1 MSLKSNQMLL
11 SQAERRWLPW
21 FGSNGCLS
29 LFWSCHLN
37 KSTYNNVEKTFESI
51 ANTRVKLLNTWVN
64 NQWSQ
69 LDVLLEII
77 SGHFPNIDQEALE
90 ERLNIVPDVSEY
102 FVIDTQGKVLSST
115 TEERLNKIDL
125 PSKAVE
131 AGLENPFLHGPY
143 VDQNTLKIG
152 ASSSKF
158 HDAVTV
164 MFYLPIKKDGVSV
177 GAICARVPNDVL
189 GDIIQREAGHIYKE
203 SGDNYLFMV
212 KPEYDKTIL
221 PGTALSRS
229 RFEDDTFS
237 HGENLKSGISTNWG
251 TVKIKSHTEFE
262 IRFTDPAT
270 KELHPGVR
278 ETIKNGQNL
287 FVTYPGYSDY
297 RHIPVIGKGITFQ
310 LKGSPDI
317 WGMMCEGDLEEVY
330 RRRSINL
337 KLMKSY
343 LLASSIPLAIST
355 ALQTYTSLSLTLTSV
370 IAFASLAATGLL
382 FNKLSTKKIS
392 NSMGQMTEV
401 IQTIAEGEGNLKQR
415 LSDNLSNDETGDMGR
430 WMNSFIDNL
439 DNTMGQVISAS
450 TNVKKSNEFM
460 VNTNEEARQASQYLE
475 STVSSMLQVFQQ
487 QVNEVQSASETAEA
501 LKQTMDQVVAETQS
515 RLKEA
520 KTGTQEI
527 RDVVRATAESVKSLD
542 QKTNEVAGII
552 TTISDITNQTNLLA
566 LNAAIEAAR
575 AGEHGRGFSV
585 VADEVRSLASKTASA
600 AEEIQSMLEGI
611 QEETRSAVSFM
622 EKGAENV
629 DKNLMANEQSNTGD
643 SALYELVDTM
653 FDAILLLNESNK
665 ENANTAQEMGAAT
678 EQMQRSIAALQRRSS
693 RVGLS
698 ALKLNSLV
706 GQFQV
711 TAKSQA

>member
-11 SQAERRWLPW
+11 SPKERRWLPW
-21 FGSNGCLS
+21 FGNTGRLS
-29 LFWSCHLN
+29 LFWSCYLN
-37 KSTYNNVEKTFESI
+37 KDTYPNIEKTFENI
-51 ANTRVKLLNTWVN
+51 ASTRVKLLNTWVN
-64 NQWSQ
+64 TQWSQ
-69 LDVLLEII
+69 LDVLLEIV
-77 SGHFPNIDQEALE
+77 SPTFPIVEQETLE

-102 FVIDTQGKVLSST
+102 FVIDAQGQVLKST
-115 TEERLNKIDL
+115 TQSRVSKIDL
-125 PSKAVE
+125 PAKAVS
-131 AGLENPFLHGPY
+131 AGLLAPFIHGPY
-143 VDQNTLKIG
+143 IDQNTLTIG

-158 HDAVTV
+158 HDAVTL
-164 MFYLPIKKDGVSV
+164 MFYLPIKQNGVSV
-177 GAICARVPNDVL
+177 GAICARIPNDVI
-189 GDIIQREAGHIYKE
+189 GDLIQREAGHIYKE

-212 KPEYDKTIL
+212 KSEFDPSIL

-229 RFEDDTFS
+229 RFEDNTFS
-237 HGENLKSGISTNWG
+237 HGENLKSGINTQFG
-251 TVKIKSHTEFE
+251 TVRVQKQTEFE

-278 ETIKNGQNL
+278 ETIKKGQNL

-297 RHIPVIGKGITFQ
+297 RHIPVIGKGVTFQ
-310 LKGSPDI
+310 LKGSPDT

-337 KLMKSY
+337 KLMRSY
-343 LLASSIPLAIST
+343 LLASSVPLVISSL
-355 ALQTYTSLSLTLTSV
+355 LQVYTDLSILPTSL
-370 IAFASLAATGLL
+370 IAFASLGLAGIL
-382 FNKLSTKKIS
+382 FHRFSTKKIS
-392 NSMGQMTEV
+392 RSMSQMTEV

-415 LSDNLSNDETGDMGR
+415 LDDDLANDETGDMGR

-450 TNVKKSNEFM
+450 NNVKKSNEFM
-460 VNTNEEARQASQYLE
+460 IRTNEEASQASHYLE
-475 STVSSMLQVFQQ
+475 STVENMLSVFQQ
-487 QVNEVQSASETAEA
+487 QIDEVHSASQTAND
-501 LKQTMDQVVAETQS
+501 LKQAMNQVAAETQS
-515 RLKEA
+515 RLKAA
-520 KTGTQEI
+520 KAGTQEI

-600 AEEIQSMLEGI
+600 AEEIQTMLEGI
-611 QEETRSAVSFM
+611 QEETRSAVTFM

-629 DKNLMANEQSNTGD
+629 DKNLIANEQSNTSD
-643 SALYELVDTM
+643 SALYDLVDTM
-653 FDAILLLNESNK
+653 FEAILLLNESNQT
-665 ENANTAQEMGAAT
+665 NAKTVHEMGAAT
-678 EQMQRSIAALQRRSS
+678 EQMRRSIAALQRRSS

-711 TAKSQA
+711 TTK

>member
-11 SQAERRWLPW
+11 SAKERKWLPW
-21 FGSNGCLS
+21 FGNTGRFS
-29 LFWSCHLN
+29 LFWSCYLN
-37 KSTYNNVEKTFESI
+37 KNTYPNIEKTFENI
-51 ANTRVKLLNTWVN
+51 ASTRVKLLNTWVN
-64 NQWSQ
+64 TQWSQ
-69 LDVLLEII
+69 LDVLLEIV
-77 SGHFPNIDQEALE
+77 STTFPIIEQETLE

-102 FVIDTQGKVLSST
+102 FVIDAQGQVLKST
-115 TEERLNKIDL
+115 FQSRIQKADL
-125 PSKAVE
+125 SPKAVA
-131 AGLENPFLHGPY
+131 AGLLAPFIHGPY
-143 VDQNTLKIG
+143 IDQNTLTIG

-158 HDAVTV
+158 HDAVTL
-164 MFYLPIKKDGVSV
+164 MFYLPIKQNGISV
-177 GAICARVPNDVL
+177 GAVCARIPNDVI
-189 GDIIQREAGHIYKE
+189 GDLIQREAGHIYKE

-212 KPEYDKTIL
+212 KSEFDPSIL

-229 RFEDDTFS
+229 RFEDNTFS
-237 HGENLKSGISTNWG
+237 HGENLKSGINTQFG
-251 TVKIKSHTEFE
+251 TVRVQKHTEFE

-278 ETIKNGQNL
+278 ETIKKGQNL

-297 RHIPVIGKGITFQ
+297 RHIPVIGKGVTFQ
-310 LKGSPDI
+310 LKGSPDT

-337 KLMKSY
+337 KLMRSY
-343 LLASSIPLAIST
+343 LLASSVPLVISSL
-355 ALQTYTSLSLTLTSV
+355 LQVYTDLSILPTSL
-370 IAFASLAATGLL
+370 IAFASLGIAGIL
-382 FNKLSTKKIS
+382 FHRFSTKKIS
-392 NSMGQMTEV
+392 RSMNQMTEV

-415 LSDNLSNDETGDMGR
+415 LDDDLANDETGDMGR

-450 TNVKKSNEFM
+450 NNVKKSNEFM
-460 VNTNEEARQASQYLE
+460 IRTNEEANQASHYLE
-475 STVSSMLQVFQQ
+475 STVENMLNVFQQ
-487 QVNEVQSASETAEA
+487 QIDEVQSASQTAND
-501 LKQTMDQVVAETQS
+501 LKQAMDQVAAETQS
-515 RLKEA
+515 RLKAA
-520 KTGTQEI
+520 KAGTQEI

-542 QKTNEVAGII
+542 AKTNEVAGII

-600 AEEIQSMLEGI
+600 AEEIQTMLEGI

-629 DKNLMANEQSNTGD
+629 DKNLIANEQSNISD
-643 SALYELVDTM
+643 SALYDLVDTM
-653 FDAILLLNESNK
+653 FEAILLLNESNK
-665 ENANTAQEMGAAT
+665 TNAKTVHEMGAAT
-678 EQMQRSIAALQRRSS
+678 EQMRRSIAALQRRSS

-711 TAKSQA
+711 TTK